1 MEELADR
8 RPSNF
13 TDELMLPA
21 YREIA
26 AGIHPRI
33 HAAYIAIAVNYFAEV
48 LELMPNYADASGQGK
63 RLDPVTVYGNVGLIN
78 SEVSNS
84 HISLA
89 DTVTNRRDTGG
100 AAAAIRAL
108 TEAIQQDRE
117 LAEELRAQLLDLIA
131 DVADAAA
138 APGEPRRLNRARA
151 AMAAITSA
159 SVRRP
164 NSLRLSAPGTA
175 SSASFFDAHVLR
187 CLLGVSGPAVVLR
200 RPPRNGRWAGCVLT
214 RRRSAH

>member
-1 MEELADR
+1 
-8 RPSNF
+8 
-13 TDELMLPA
+13 
-21 YREIA
+21 
-26 AGIHPRI
+26 
-33 HAAYIAIAVNYFAEV
+33 
-48 LELMPNYADASGQGK
+48 MPNYADASGQGK

-84 HISLA
+84 HISVA
-89 DTVTNRRDTGG
+89 DTVTNRGDTGG

-159 SVRRP
+159 S
-164 NSLRLSAPGTA
+164 GA
-175 SSASFFDAHVLR
+175 SSQLTQAVSTWHGVLGQ
-187 CLLGVSGPAVVLR
+187 LF
-200 RPPRNGRWAGCVLT
+200 
-214 RRRSAH
+214 